1 MRGEACDGVA
11 GDMCEGGGGCE
22 RGGSAGSRSIFSI
35 LQKRSLSIDINNN
48 SGDDRFWRIV
58 GEWWLVGGL
67 SGGDSGRG
75 SMGEYSGG
83 GVVGGLSII
92 LRT

>member
-35 LQKRSLSIDINNN
+35 LQKRSLSINN
-48 SGDDRFWRIV
+48 SGDDRFWGI
-58 GEWWLVGGL
+58 VGGL
-67 SGGDSGRG
+67 VGEDSGRG
-75 SMGEYSGG
+75 LV
-83 GVVGGLSII
+83 GVVVSWGLSII